1 MTYDIEVIELEPQPV
16 MVIEARVEAPRLG
29 EALAEILPKVH
40 RYVADQG
47 GEVVGMPFMRYLEM
61 TDRFLIDAGVPI
73 AEAMAGEDDMLSK
86 VLPGGKAATTLFHGE
101 YSLVGQAW
109 DAIFAWGKEQGIEQH
124 YGGWDVYENDPTE
137 VNDPSEIRT
146 RLYYPLSG

>member
-1 MTYDIEVIELEPQPV
+1 
-16 MVIEARVEAPRLG
+16 
-29 EALAEILPKVH
+29 
-40 RYVADQG
+40 
-47 GEVVGMPFMRYLEM
+47 MPFMRYLEM